1 LLRKLHVT
9 NDKLKKYGNV
19 NKKALDQYV
28 NFTSQRDTLIQR
40 KEQLDKSEAGI
51 TDLIEV
57 RYPLPQ
63 AVLLLTRRDADALGY
78 RFWTIRRTKPL
89 SVPSRV
95 CRAISRRSSRYAS

>member
-1 LLRKLHVT
+1 MLRKLHVT

-57 RYPLPQ
+57 PALKTY
-63 AVLLLTRRDADALGY
+63 TRDADFPAY
-78 RFWTIRRTKPL
+78 RFWTIRKMKL
-89 SVPSRV
+89 
-95 CRAISRRSSRYAS
+95 